1 MLPVGVHAPSFNV
14 KSASGEEKSLE
25 ELLRDGPLILFF
37 YPADF
42 SAVCTREVCL
52 FRDQYEQLSQL
63 AVGVVGVSPQG
74 ERSHARFRER
84 RQLPYPLVA
93 DQERQLIERYDVA
106 GPFGFVR
113 RVTYLISPEQRI
125 QYRTLA
131 DLRLRPHQRLID
143 ETLRLY
149 AAHQGARAAAEP

>member
-1 MLPVGVHAPSFNV
+1 M
-14 KSASGEEKSLE
+14 
-25 ELLRDGPLILFF
+25 
-37 YPADF
+37 
-42 SAVCTREVCL
+42 
-52 FRDQYEQLSQL
+52 
-63 AVGVVGVSPQG
+63 VGVSPQG
-74 ERSHARFRER
+74 EKSHTRFRER

-93 DQERQLIERYDVA
+93 DEERQLIERYDVA

-149 AAHQGARAAAEP
+149 TAHQGARAATAEA